1 MKKFIITSFL
11 VALFAAGTT
20 LMAQDKQD
28 DYLGLPGDNLNL
40 YAVMKLFQESKTLE
54 DFERSLND
62 QNSTINN
69 LDLNGDNLVDYIKVI
84 DNVDGDVHNIVL
96 QVAVSPKENQ
106 DVAVFTVQRFQN
118 GQVQIQLTGDE
129 QLYGKD
135 YIIEPIYDDAN
146 IRETTNP
153 GYTGNTRTENGQ
165 TITYVRTTPVQIAL
179 WPLVRFIFLP
189 SYTVWHSSWYWGYYP
204 TYWQPWRPFSWN
216 YYYGYQY
223 NWNHDYYRYYH
234 RWDYHRYSRWN
245 DFYYT
250 GRRSYS
256 PDVHHREEMG
266 YYKTTYSHPE
276 QRKDGEAMFAKTHP
290 DQYRRSTAISS
301 GNNSTTTRRSTSTL
315 TNTNH
320 PSVNNTGT
328 TRRSTTP
335 TMTNKSVVNPPSG
348 KSSVETR
355 RSTTPVTNKT
365 VTNPSPE
372 KSTVTSHKSTTT
384 VTDKSVINPHSGQN
398 AGTNRKIQ
406 SKTNVGTSS
415 NRRNDTKNKSAKSIK
430 KDNKTKASEN
440 KESNHNK

>member
-1 MKKFIITSFL
+1 MKKFIITSIL

-20 LMAQDKQD
+20 LMAQDNQD

-146 IRETTNP
+146 SREISNP
-153 GYTGNTRTENGQ
+153 GYTGNTRTVNGQ
-165 TITYVRTTPVQIAL
+165 TITYISTTPVQIAL

-204 TYWQPWRPFSWN
+204 NYWHPWRPFSWN

-223 NWNHDYYRYYH
+223 NWNHDYYSYYR

-256 PDVHHREEMG
+256 PDVHHRVEMG

-276 QRKDGEAMFAKTHP
+276 QRKDGDAMFAKTHP

-315 TNTNH
+315 PNTNH
-320 PSVNNTGT
+320 PSINNTGT

-348 KSSVETR
+348 HGTVETR

-398 AGTNRKIQ
+398 AGTNRKTQ
-406 SKTNVGTSS
+406 SKTTVGTSS

-440 KESNHNK
+440 KDSNHNK